1 MIEDKVKV
9 IKKENVPDKIKINVP
24 DKINKNIEDMN
35 NKLKD
40 KAARLF
46 HRAPTSTTRWNKN
59 LE

>member
-9 IKKENVPDKIKINVP
+9 IMKENVPDKIKT
-24 DKINKNIEDMN
+24 NKNIENMN

-40 KAARLF
+40 KVE
-46 HRAPTSTTRWNKN
+46 NKN

>member
-9 IKKENVPDKIKINVP
+9 IKKENVPDKIKIN
-24 DKINKNIEDMN
+24 KNIENMN